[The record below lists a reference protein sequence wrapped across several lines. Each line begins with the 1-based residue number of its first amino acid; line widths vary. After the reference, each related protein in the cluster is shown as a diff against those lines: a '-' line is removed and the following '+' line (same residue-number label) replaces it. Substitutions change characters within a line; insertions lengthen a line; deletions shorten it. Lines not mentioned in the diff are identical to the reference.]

1 MYSRKHFA
9 GPHHRGPR
17 HHHHHRGGTPP
28 WRGRGGPRARRG
40 DVRAAVLAL
49 LADRPMH
56 GYEMI
61 KEIEERSGGYWKPS
75 AGSIYPTL
83 QLLEEQGLIR
93 GEDVDGKRLFTL
105 TDDGATAVEERGEA
119 GEAAPWEQ
127 VRSGAPPESVQ
138 LGKSLKQLAAAA
150 SQAFQTADEGQRV
163 RIRELLDETRR
174 GIYAILAED
183 DRTA

>member
-1 MYSRKHFA
+1 
-9 GPHHRGPR
+9 
-17 HHHHHRGGTPP
+17 
-28 WRGRGGPRARRG
+28 
-40 DVRAAVLAL
+40 
-49 LADRPMH
+49 MH

-83 QLLEEQGLIR
+83 QLLEEQGLIS
-93 GEDVDGKRLFTL
+93 GEDVAGKRLFTL
-105 TDDGATAVEERGEA
+105 TDEGKTAVEERGEEA
-119 GEAAPWEQ
+119 EAAPWEQ

-183 DRTA
+183 DKTA